1 MSFTDHLRLCLVLG
15 LALLPILA
23 FGFGIAWLV
32 AVSPLSAP
40 ATIALAF
47 AAMVLAT
54 PPFCWLAARIM
65 DLIAP

>member
-15 LALLPILA
+15 LVLLPILA
-23 FGFGIAWLV
+23 FGFGIIWLV

-54 PPFCWLAARIM
+54 PLLCWLMILIM
-65 DLIAP
+65 DRIAP